1 MINKD
6 LRQLRMFCKDFT
18 EIENYDKAVADTTQ
32 KWECHHRLEFTINGE
47 VAHSKDE
54 LKRLGMYYHRPYF
67 ELIFLPAKEHRFL
80 HLSARDR
87 KDINKKISTTLKG
100 HSFSEESR
108 KKISKAVKAKWQ
120 SKKVVGI

>member
-6 LRQLRMFCKDFT
+6 LSQLRMFCKEFT
-18 EIENYDKAVADTTQ
+18 KIENYEKAVADTTQ

-67 ELIFLPAKEHRFL
+67 ELIFLTAKEHRFL
-80 HLSARDR
+80 HLSTRDR
-87 KDINKKISTTLKG
+87 KEINKKISNTLKG
-100 HSFSEESR
+100 RPLPEERR
-108 KKISKAVKAKWQ
+108 KKISAAIKAKWE
-120 SKKVVGI
+120 SKE

>member
-47 VAHSKDE
+47 VAHTKDE

-80 HLSARDR
+80 HLSTRDR
-87 KDINKKISTTLKG
+87 KDINKKISASLKG
-100 HSFSEESR
+100 KSLTEERR
-108 KKISKAVKAKWQ
+108 KKISEAVKANWE